1 MSNSLSQKL
10 HTVPAAIVFGLIA
23 AFIWGVWPVVSALS
37 IDQSLS
43 ALDLT
48 ALRFGVAAIILLP
61 LFWKLK
67 LGIFGRGQLSWKAV
81 ILLVT
86 GAGLP
91 YVLAGTGGLE
101 FAPAGHFGVIT
112 PSTQLMTST
121 LGSWLILKETQSR
134 TRWIAVGIILC
145 GVVMTGWEGL
155 QGRGENVWI
164 GDLMFFSAGVLWGT
178 FTLSARHYSVE
189 TFHAAAVV
197 SVWSAVIFF
206 PIYLFFLDSGIPT
219 ASISEIIIQGVVQGL
234 LTAVVALILFTRAIA
249 IIGAGRS
256 AVFPTLVPGTVVIL
270 AIPILNEYPTLI
282 EIIGLIIVSIGMV
295 LAMGLLDRFIGQ
307 RR

>member
-1 MSNSLSQKL
+1 MTNSLSQKL

-48 ALRFGVAAIILLP
+48 ALRFGVAGIILLP
-61 LFWKLK
+61 LFWKRQ
-67 LGIFGRGQLSWKAV
+67 LGILGRSSLSWKAV
-81 ILLVT
+81 ILIVV

-121 LGSWLILKETQSR
+121 LGGWLILKETQSR

-145 GVVMTGWEGL
+145 GVVLTGWEGL
-155 QGRGENVWI
+155 QGRGEDVWI
-164 GDLMFFSAGVLWGT
+164 GDLMFFSAGILWAT
-178 FTLSARHYSVE
+178 FTLAVRHYSVE
-189 TFHAAAVV
+189 TFHAAALV
-197 SVWSAVIFF
+197 SVWSAVLFF
-206 PIYLFFLDSGIPT
+206 PVYLLFLDSGIPA
-219 ASISEIIIQGVVQGL
+219 ASISEVVFQGVVQGL

-249 IIGAGRS
+249 ILGAGRA
-256 AVFPTLVPGTVVIL
+256 AVFPTLVPGTVVLL

-282 EIIGLIIVSIGMV
+282 EIFGLIIVSIGMM
-295 LAMGLLDRFIGQ
+295 LAMGLLDRL
-307 RR
+307 RS